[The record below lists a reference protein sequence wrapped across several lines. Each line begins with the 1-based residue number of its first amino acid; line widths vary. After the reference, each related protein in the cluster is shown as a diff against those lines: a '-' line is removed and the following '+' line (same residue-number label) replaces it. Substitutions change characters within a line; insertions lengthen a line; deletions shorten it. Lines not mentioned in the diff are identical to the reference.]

1 MQLAT
6 FTVYTGG
13 RIVNATLSLITLVMI
28 NRMISPADYGR
39 YAYITM
45 IGGLLSLLCF
55 GWIWSCNLRFGSERP
70 FSEVYQ
76 NAIAWLILASPLVL
90 LSVWVFSYFNP
101 GDQIEYAY
109 LIAYALLLAL
119 FNSEQKIHAATSHLR
134 SNIAYALLR
143 TATNL
148 IALAAL
154 ILFLND
160 HKNALYMASV
170 LGYFSVLAALLWRE
184 VYRKN
189 AVPKALPTS
198 EQVSYGA
205 GIAAA
210 ALITQVNYSL
220 DKFVVNWALG
230 DESTG
235 QYYHSYE
242 IIHFMIMFVYSIY
255 NVNVYPPLQRLYDKN
270 EITLQRVLR
279 KSLTIF
285 AAIAVVIVVCLF
297 VGKPLIVGVISEEY
311 RYYFAHLYAFNIII
325 ALLTCFVAFN
335 INYAFQLAKIPKIRV
350 YIGAMAILVNLSL
363 SLLLVNTHGMRGV
376 ACATILSQLFI
387 VFSSKYY
394 ISAVWIKNHAR

>member
-1 MQLAT
+1 
-6 FTVYTGG
+6 
-13 RIVNATLSLITLVMI
+13 
-28 NRMISPADYGR
+28 
-39 YAYITM
+39 
-45 IGGLLSLLCF
+45 
-55 GWIWSCNLRFGSERP
+55 
-70 FSEVYQ
+70 
-76 NAIAWLILASPLVL
+76 
-90 LSVWVFSYFNP
+90 
-101 GDQIEYAY
+101 
-109 LIAYALLLAL
+109 
-119 FNSEQKIHAATSHLR
+119 
-134 SNIAYALLR
+134 
-143 TATNL
+143 
-148 IALAAL
+148 
-154 ILFLND
+154 
-160 HKNALYMASV
+160 
-170 LGYFSVLAALLWRE
+170 
-184 VYRKN
+184 
-189 AVPKALPTS
+189 
-198 EQVSYGA
+198 
-205 GIAAA
+205 
-210 ALITQVNYSL
+210 
-220 DKFVVNWALG
+220 
-230 DESTG
+230 
-235 QYYHSYE
+235 
-242 IIHFMIMFVYSIY
+242 MIMFVYSIY